1 MKRTYL
7 FNTTAMP
14 QVLLRS
20 PDEHPNPAAPT
31 GEPVVDPNAG
41 PGVERVSFPGPGETG
56 AEKPPAVPAGDE
68 TQEEGPPEGYE
79 SWKAYAQA
87 LAEGKATPGK
97 EDGAGNAEPTSE
109 AAVEAALQDLPE
121 ASREKAKPFFEE
133 FATTGTLTAES
144 KKAAAEAFGVS
155 EAMVDQYMAGYQATE
170 AQEGAQLL
178 ATAGVSQED
187 FNGFKEWAEANQ
199 TPAQRVAFNEGLEKD
214 PSKTLQDAI
223 TAWKESGSAPG
234 PRDITR
240 SEAQERG
247 ATGKDVT
254 GYGSPA
260 EMTRDMADPKYRSD
274 PAFRAQVEKKVAASD
289 FSLGRD
295 VGNL

>member
-1 MKRTYL
+1 M
-7 FNTTAMP
+7 A
-14 QVLLRS
+14 
-20 PDEHPNPAAPT
+20 DEQAPA
-31 GEPVVDPNAG
+31 GQQPVVDPNAG
-41 PGVERVSFPGPGETG
+41 PGVERVAFPGPGETG
-56 AEKPPAVPAGDE
+56 AEKPAAEPLKDGQQGERPEGLPEGFDSWEAFGKAQLEKAGKAEDGTGDEPQAGD
-68 TQEEGPPEGYE
+68 
-79 SWKAYAQA
+79 AQ
-87 LAEGKATPGK
+87 
-97 EDGAGNAEPTSE
+97 
-109 AAVEAALQDLPE
+109 VEAALQDLPE

-133 FATTGTLTAES
+133 FAASGTLTAES

-240 SEAQERG
+240 AEAQERG